1 MINDG
6 WILNITWFAGP
17 ERYPTSE
24 PSPNAVPP
32 KRKNNNAFKFIC
44 FRRNQLRTVT
54 Q

>member
-1 MINDG
+1 MTNHG

-32 KRKNNNAFKFIC
+32 KRKKQQC
-44 FRRNQLRTVT
+44 V
-54 Q
+54 